1 MLKFFSSNMASVS
14 GTCCS
19 RFLLLLLLVC
29 SCSAAALPGGAGYPA
44 DPTCPPEKPSELS
57 LYTDYV
63 SPQCKPSPP
72 YIPVAVFPHDVEPI
86 RFALNLEFTEA
97 EFFLHAAFGVGL
109 DQIAPKLALG
119 GPPPIGARKANLD
132 EVTWR
137 VAAEFGL
144 QEVGHVRAIERTVG
158 GIPRPLIDLSA
169 HNFARVMDMAF
180 GYHLDPPF
188 DPYINSINFLLASYV
203 IPYLGIN
210 GYVAT
215 NPVIDGYES
224 KKVINHLTFHA
235 RSTWSLKFKSTH
247 AYLPYYKNT
256 FLIHGC
262 MYSIARAC
270 MQLLAGL
277 LGVEAG
283 QDAVFRAL
291 LFERL
296 GETVPPYR
304 NITVAE
310 FTDRVSALR
319 NRLGR
324 CGVKDE
330 GLTVPRELGAE
341 GAICTNVLSADR
353 DSLSY
358 PRTPAELLRILYL
371 TADEHVPG
379 GFYPKGA
386 NGKIAREYLRESSH
400 ELTLNEAPEH

>member
-1 MLKFFSSNMASVS
+1 MASSS
-14 GTCCS
+14 GAT
-19 RFLLLLLLVC
+19 
-29 SCSAAALPGGAGYPA
+29 CSAAFLMLLLACSYSASALPFSAAGHPF
-44 DPTCPPEKPSELS
+44 DPTCPRKAPSAPS
-57 LYTDYV
+57 LFTDY
-63 SPQCKPSPP
+63 SGPLCRPSPP
-72 YIPVAVFPHDVEPI
+72 HIPVAVFPYDVDPI
-86 RFALNLEFTEA
+86 QFALNLEFTEA
-97 EFFLHAAFGVGL
+97 EFFLHGAFGVGL
-109 DQIAPKLALG
+109 DEVAPELALG

-132 EVTWR
+132 VVTWR
-137 VAAEFGL
+137 IIAEFGL
-144 QEVGHVRAIERTVG
+144 EEVGHLRAIERTVG

-188 DPYINSINFLLASYV
+188 DPYIDSINFMLASYV

-210 GYVAT
+210 GYVGANT
-215 NPVIDGYES
+215 IIDGYKS
-224 KKVINHLTFHA
+224 KRLV
-235 RSTWSLKFKSTH
+235 
-247 AYLPYYKNT
+247 
-256 FLIHGC
+256 
-262 MYSIARAC
+262 
-270 MQLLAGL
+270 AGL

-283 QDAVFRAL
+283 QDAVIRGL

-296 GETVPPYR
+296 GETVPPY

-371 TADEHVPG
+371 TGDEHVPG
-379 GFYPKGA
+379 GFFPKGA
-386 NGKIAREYLRESSH
+386 NGRIARELLCPPHR
-400 ELTLNEAPEH
+400 LN